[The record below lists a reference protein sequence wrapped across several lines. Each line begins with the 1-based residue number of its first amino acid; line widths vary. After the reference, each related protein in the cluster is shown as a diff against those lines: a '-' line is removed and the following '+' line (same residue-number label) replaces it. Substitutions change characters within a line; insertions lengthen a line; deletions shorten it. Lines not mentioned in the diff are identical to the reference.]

1 VSLESLAQEVE
12 GQVRIDLARV
22 EGEIRRRQAAAV
34 TTDTPTLIKEDAR
47 NALLIGPWP
56 EPWSLTTREWV
67 DAVELL
73 VKAWASQKRKCTKPQ
88 LEDAAGK
95 SFRSMNEFFR
105 GAPEW
110 VTYIRGADGNSKP
123 RLWELNIGLTDYRQ
137 PSESTGVETQ
147 SA

>member
-1 VSLESLAQEVE
+1 VSLETLAQEVE
-12 GQVRIDLARV
+12 GQVRIDLTRV

-34 TTDTPTLIKEDAR
+34 TTGTPTLIKEDAR

-56 EPWSLTTREWV
+56 EPWSLTTKEWV
-67 DAVELL
+67 DVVEVL
-73 VKAWASQKRKCTKPQ
+73 VNASSSQKRKCTKRQ

-95 SFRSMNEFFR
+95 SIRSMNEFFR

-110 VTYIRGADGNSKP
+110 ATYIRGADGNSKS
-123 RLWELNIGLTDYRQ
+123 RLWELNIGLTDIRQ
-137 PSESTGVETQ
+137 VSESTSVEAQ